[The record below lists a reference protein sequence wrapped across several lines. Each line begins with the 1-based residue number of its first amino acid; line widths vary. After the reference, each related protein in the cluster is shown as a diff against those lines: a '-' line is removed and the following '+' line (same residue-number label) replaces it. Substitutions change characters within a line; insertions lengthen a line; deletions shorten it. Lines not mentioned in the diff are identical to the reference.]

1 MKIINFCWSDD
12 CNRDSTCCVTAGKV
26 RIGHV
31 PDAENPADFLTK
43 WVSKAKLTKSYHY
56 IANMKTLKLYHKD
69 KVI

>member
-1 MKIINFCWSDD
+1 M
-12 CNRDSTCCVTAGKV
+12 
-26 RIGHV
+26 

-43 WVSKAKLTKSYHY
+43 WVGKTKLTKSYHY